1 MSTNNTPNH
10 IDFSTT
16 DAAQLAHAG
25 DHLWD
30 TFTAYLKKH
39 ASPMIALESTIGLF
53 VDDMFKRTE
62 YLNLTSVKANAAL
75 CYAMDKDPAAVDALV
90 EEIKGPYNIQLT
102 SEQLRIT
109 LSNAIV
115 DRTLTAD
122 ASWSGM
128 ETSPLNIAL
137 HAFDGRGNLVP
148 IAQKYAHATGLPSN
162 VDDATCLMH
171 LLTDLVANQTRVRP
185 DDGFDLLRS
194 KMAASLRQH
203 IAVYLAATQGHVED
217 EWNNDPRGRAPTGV
231 YRRQESRYDGA
242 RCSCDDDYDDRRA
255 YRTGRGRR
263 DEDDERPRSGRSPR
277 SRRDDVDRSPHS
289 RREAAD
295 LLRVMLYD
303 MIDKLERY

>member
-1 MSTNNTPNH
+1 MSTNDTI

-16 DAAQLAHAG
+16 DATQLAHAG
-25 DHLWD
+25 DHLWN

-39 ASPMIALESTIGLF
+39 ASPIVTLESTIGLF
-53 VDDMFKRTE
+53 VDDMFKRKE

-75 CYAMDKDPAAVDALV
+75 RYAMDKDPAAVDALV
-90 EEIKGPYNIQLT
+90 DEIKGPYNIQLN

-122 ASWSGM
+122 ASWTGM
-128 ETSPLNIAL
+128 ETTPLNIAL

-162 VDDATCLMH
+162 VDDAVCLMH

-185 DDGFDLLRS
+185 DDGFDVLRS

-203 IAVYLAATQGHVED
+203 IQVYLAATQGHVED
-217 EWNNDPRGRAPTGV
+217 EWNNDPRGRVPTDNHH
-231 YRRQESRYDGA
+231 RRDSRYAGA

-255 YRTGRGRR
+255 YRPGRGRR
-263 DEDDERPRSGRSPR
+263 DDVESPRSGRSPR
-277 SRRDDVDRSPHS
+277 SRREDD
-289 RREAAD
+289 AAD
-295 LLRVMLYD
+295 LLRDILSEV
-303 MIDKLERY
+303 IEKLDRR